1 MYKNLRWKFLTIA
14 VVAGLATWAFTPPS
28 QKIRLGLDLKG
39 GIHLVLA
46 VKTEDAL
53 RVETETS
60 SEQLR
65 ALLKDQGI
73 VVGGKVDSLTQF
85 TVDGVPAAS
94 DQQFR
99 TLADQQLSTTFD
111 RDAAGGGA
119 YTFKMKPN
127 VQVQRRA
134 ESVTQAIQTVERRVN
149 ELGVSEPVVS
159 PYGTSG
165 DQIIVQLPGLQ
176 DVTRAKNIISNVAM
190 LTLKIVEGGPAPD
203 QASLLTSHNGVL
215 PDDLEVVPGVNTIG
229 GTAPA
234 FYLVRKVAAVTGRD
248 LRTARPT
255 LDENNLPAVSF
266 TLNNEGVAKFSRVTS
281 ANVGRYLAII
291 LDNYVQSSPV
301 IQGPITQADARITG
315 RFTQQEVN
323 DLSLVLRSGA
333 LPASLSYL
341 EQREV
346 GPSLGQDS
354 IRAGIMASAIGL
366 LLVTLFML
374 TYYKLAGINAL
385 VSISLNLVI
394 LMGFMAYLGAVMTL
408 PGIAGFILTIGMG
421 VDSNVLIFERIR
433 EELGNRKSARQAV
446 AAGFDRVFWT
456 IVDTHVASLIAA
468 AFLFQFGTGPIRG
481 FATTLV
487 FGLLANVFT
496 AVFVSR
502 TLFEFVLSRRPAGAT
517 ELSI

>member
-73 VVGGKVDSLTQF
+73 VVGGKIDSLTQF

-99 TLADQQLSTTFD
+99 TLADQQLATTFD
-111 RDAAGGGA
+111 RDAAGGGV

-203 QASLLTSHNGVL
+203 QASLLASHNGVL
-215 PDDLEVVPGVNTIG
+215 PDDLEIIPGVNTIG
-229 GTAPA
+229 GNQPN
-234 FYLVRKVAAVTGRD
+234 LVRAMNILDPTTQLLMKYSPSYTCLFQGAQWFLENGGRD
-248 LRTARPT
+248 AIGGNGKSVIMDAALLMGDDPYRYP
-255 LDENNLPAVSF
+255 DNLPIVNA
-266 TLNNEGVAKFSRVTS
+266 TG
-281 ANVGRYLAII
+281 
-291 LDNYVQSSPV
+291 
-301 IQGPITQADARITG
+301 GP
-315 RFTQQEVN
+315 
-323 DLSLVLRSGA
+323 GA
-333 LPASLSYL
+333 
-341 EQREV
+341 
-346 GPSLGQDS
+346 GP
-354 IRAGIMASAIGL
+354 
-366 LLVTLFML
+366 
-374 TYYKLAGINAL
+374 
-385 VSISLNLVI
+385 
-394 LMGFMAYLGAVMTL
+394 
-408 PGIAGFILTIGMG
+408 PG
-421 VDSNVLIFERIR
+421 
-433 EELGNRKSARQAV
+433 
-446 AAGFDRVFWT
+446 
-456 IVDTHVASLIAA
+456 
-468 AFLFQFGTGPIRG
+468 
-481 FATTLV
+481 
-487 FGLLANVFT
+487 
-496 AVFVSR
+496 
-502 TLFEFVLSRRPAGAT
+502 
-517 ELSI
+517 